1 MWGNIYRKIYGEIYI
16 GKYIWG
22 NPVKILIHYFLVL
35 HVGKQWELYR
45 DIDGEIY
52 GKYMGKYI

>member
-1 MWGNIYRKIYGEIYI
+1 MKYIWGNIYREIYI